1 MFKLIK
7 KIAPIADKLILG
19 GIFQK
24 KGEAIAG
31 SPAGAFHKPTVIK
44 GIIQASLIA
53 LLVILFATGKLSID
67 QLMEL
72 IDKVG
77 GAEALPITE

>member
-44 GIIQASLIA
+44 GVVQALLIGSLIY
-53 LLVILFATGKLSID
+53 LFATGKLSID
-67 QLMEL
+67 QLTEL
-72 IDKVG
+72 IETVK
-77 GAEALPITE
+77 

>member
-1 MFKLIK
+1 MFKIIK

-31 SPAGAFHKPTVIK
+31 SPAGTFHKPTVIK
-44 GIIQASLIA
+44 GVVQALLIGSLIY
-53 LLVILFATGKLSID
+53 LFATGKLSID
-67 QLMEL
+67 QLTEL
-72 IDKVG
+72 IETVK
-77 GAEALPITE
+77 